1 MMGVGSSVLP
11 RGRDG
16 VLVATAGV
24 LALAGGALL
33 AATAY
38 FVHPLALPLALLGV
52 AFVVVAFLR
61 PAWGLGGALLM
72 VPLET
77 ANLPLPTGAVSPSE
91 GALAVVGLVWL
102 VRLALRPETVA
113 HPRVRDLPLLVLL
126 LIVVAGVAIALD
138 PAPVLRVAA
147 LWTIFGF
154 AYYQAQSL
162 TSAEMRGVL
171 TAFGVGVGIVGALGV
186 VRFVQA
192 GETALVAGG
201 TLTNER
207 AAASVADPN
216 YFAALLVLGLLPA
229 LALLIGDARRNA
241 WLILPVATAVAGVLL
256 SLSRGA
262 TLGLAA
268 GVLVL
273 LAWRRARRVA
283 LALIALVVVLT
294 LAGANPIGESDYVS
308 TVEERLSTV
317 SDPTRQS
324 RRPEIWSVAVD
335 AAVENPFAGV
345 GLNQFQAVSARESL
359 FEDGAAIENAHNI
372 YFSLAA
378 ETGFIALAAFLVFL
392 GQLAARGV
400 RAMRSRDQLNR
411 VLALGIMAALVG
423 FGVQGLTVAQI
434 RVPLLVGA
442 AMVLAGMLTRLADD
456 QETAARA

>member
-16 VLVATAGV
+16 ALVATAGL
-24 LALAGGALL
+24 LAVAGGAAM
-33 AATAY
+33 AAAAY
-38 FVHPLALPLALLGV
+38 FVHPLALPLALAGV
-52 AFVVVAFLR
+52 AFVAVAFVR
-61 PAWGLGGALLM
+61 PAWGLGGALLL

-91 GALAVVGLVWL
+91 GALALVGLVWL
-102 VRLALRPETVA
+102 VRLALRPETVV
-113 HPRVRDLPLLVLL
+113 HPRVRDLPLLVVLV
-126 LIVVAGVAIALD
+126 IVVAGVAIAVD

-162 TSAEMRGVL
+162 TSVEMRAVL
-171 TAFGVGVGIVGALGV
+171 TAFGVGVGIVGTLGAM
-186 VRFVQA
+186 RFVQA

-216 YFAALLVLGLLPA
+216 YFAALLVIGLLPA
-229 LALLIGDARRNA
+229 LALLIGDAKRNA
-241 WLILPVATAVAGVLL
+241 WLLVPVAAAAAGVFL

-262 TLGLAA
+262 TLALAV

-283 LALIALVVVLT
+283 LALIALIVVLT
-294 LAGANPIGESDYVS
+294 FAGANPIVESDYVS

-335 AAVENPFAGV
+335 TAVENPFAGV
-345 GLNQFQAVSARESL
+345 GLNQFQAVSARQSL
-359 FEDGAAIENAHNI
+359 FEEGAAIENAHNV

-400 RAMRSRDQLNR
+400 RAMRSRDRLNR
-411 VLALGIMAALVG
+411 MLTLGIMAALVA

-456 QETAARA
+456 EEAERA